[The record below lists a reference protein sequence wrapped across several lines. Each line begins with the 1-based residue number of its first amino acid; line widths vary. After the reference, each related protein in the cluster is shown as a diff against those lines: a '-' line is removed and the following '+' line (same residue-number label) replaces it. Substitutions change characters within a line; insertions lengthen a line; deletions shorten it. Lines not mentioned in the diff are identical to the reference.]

1 MLAEIDR
8 FVHWV
13 RRRSP
18 DSRTWKDYSYDLRL
32 FSRLMGDRVLRD
44 VAFWDIDR
52 FVAWQ
57 VEHGSQPATVNRRLA
72 AVISLYAFLSD
83 EDPLLVCPVLRAR
96 HHLREP
102 RRLPRPVQEDDL
114 RRFFAAVD
122 NARDRA
128 MFVLMLRC
136 GLRISEVACL
146 KLADLYLD
154 ETHPRI
160 VAHGKG
166 SRERSVYLSRQAEDA
181 LRAYLAERPLA
192 ACDFVFLSYQHRG
205 LTTTAIHQRLM
216 RYRERAGID
225 LSAHRLRHTFASDLL
240 NADAAVTSIQKL
252 LGHRWLETTQIYVQ
266 ANDKQ
271 VCQDY
276 YAACEKIEGWALPLM
291 LSGPSLPWMTLGSA
305 GGTR

>member
-32 FSRLMGDRVLRD
+32 FSRLIGDRILRD
-44 VAFWDIDR
+44 VTFWDIDR

-57 VEHGSQPATVNRRLA
+57 LEHGSQPATVNRRLA

-102 RRLPRPVQEDDL
+102 RRLPRPVQEHDL

-122 NARDRA
+122 TARDRA

-154 ETHPRI
+154 ESNPRI

-166 SRERSVYLSRQAEDA
+166 SRERSVYLSRQAEHA
-181 LRAYLAERPLA
+181 LRTYLAERPSA

-216 RYRERAGID
+216 RYRERAAID

-240 NADAAVTSIQKL
+240 NADAPVTSIQKL

-276 YAACEKIEGWALPLM
+276 YAACEKIEGWELPLM
-291 LSGPSLPWMTLGSA
+291 LSGPTVPWIALGAA